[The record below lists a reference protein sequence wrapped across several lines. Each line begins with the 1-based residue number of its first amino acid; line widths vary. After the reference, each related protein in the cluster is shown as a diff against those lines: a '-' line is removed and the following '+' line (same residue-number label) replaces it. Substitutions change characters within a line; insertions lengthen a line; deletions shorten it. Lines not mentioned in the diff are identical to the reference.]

1 MLMSEFMDYTFD
13 ELAEIQSLPSRVIP
27 AKAGIQQI
35 RGVLDA
41 GSSPA

>member
-1 MLMSEFMDYTFD
+1 MLMSEFISYNVD
-13 ELAEIQSLPSRVIP
+13 ELAEIHSLPFNVIP

-35 RGVLDA
+35 RSPLDA